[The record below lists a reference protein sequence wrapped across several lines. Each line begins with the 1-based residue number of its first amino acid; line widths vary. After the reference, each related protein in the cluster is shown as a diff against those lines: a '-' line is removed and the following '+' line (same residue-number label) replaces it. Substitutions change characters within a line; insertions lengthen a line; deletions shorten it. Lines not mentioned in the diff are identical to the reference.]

1 MGRRTV
7 LEVAVALVVGV
18 GMGTGAHLWLGSAGA
33 ATAPEAQVAGAT
45 LERTGEVPDGVTS
58 VATAGV
64 LRVQVTSCGTN
75 RQASAT
81 YVRDRA
87 GRELLLT
94 NRHVVRGAATA
105 RVALPGGATV
115 ELAVLG
121 GLVGK
126 DAAVLDARPL
136 RGTGATAAP
145 QGPRVGP
152 GDPVVVAGH
161 PGGSFRLVAAAVE
174 DVQRRAAHEGASDVL
189 LVGAT
194 AEGGHSG
201 GALLDPTGA
210 VVGLVAARD
219 PGSGAVVA
227 YRIGELTAAAVE
239 PRPGC

>member
-33 ATAPEAQVAGAT
+33 ATAPAAQVAGAT
-45 LERTGEVPDGVTS
+45 VERSGEVPDDLTS
-58 VATAGV
+58 VATSSV
-64 LRVQVTSCGTN
+64 LRVLVTSCGTS

-81 YVRDRA
+81 YVRDGA

-105 RVALPGGATV
+105 RVVLPGGATV

-121 GLVGK
+121 DLVGK

-136 RGTGATAAP
+136 RDTGATAAS
-145 QGPRVGP
+145 QGLRVGP

-161 PGGSFRLVAAAVE
+161 PGGSFRLDAALVD
-174 DVQRRAAHEGASDVL
+174 DVQRRSAYQGASDVL
-189 LVGAT
+189 LVGAA

-201 GALLDPTGA
+201 GALFDPAGA

-219 PGSGAVVA
+219 PGTGAVVA
-227 YRIGELTAAAVE
+227 YRIGELTAATLG
-239 PRPGC
+239 PLPDC